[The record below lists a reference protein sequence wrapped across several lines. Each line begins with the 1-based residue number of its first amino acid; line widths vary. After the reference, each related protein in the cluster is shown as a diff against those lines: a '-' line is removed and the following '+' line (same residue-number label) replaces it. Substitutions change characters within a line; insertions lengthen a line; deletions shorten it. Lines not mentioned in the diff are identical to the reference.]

1 VDSSLRSIRNYTR
14 LEGVSREMQGIT
26 VKLRGLAPLI
36 IKALLFAVPLVLAA
50 CQHNGSGGS
59 GY

>member
-1 VDSSLRSIRNYTR
+1 
-14 LEGVSREMQGIT
+14 MQGIT
-26 VKLRGLAPLI
+26 VKLRSLAPLI